1 MELGLGYLTFDRAAS
16 TPSTRGTSADAVRNR
31 MTGVLY
37 VLDVPDRT
45 ALHEHRRTPA
55 RHAGTACRREC
66 DHPRRPL
73 CSDFEHGRSFYR
85 TRSSGRA
92 GDFSYN
98 TGVCAIRPAM
108 GRGVNLDI
116 QFLPDVTIYCPDCDD
131 TCYQKAASEILRT
144 YKKGEGA
151 YFLPTLMSLRVAE
164 ALDACRDLMIVRH
177 RLQILHKLGCAYLTL
192 GEVTTGALGRRSAAP
207 ETRQ

>member
-1 MELGLGYLTFDRAAS
+1 MCQIGQHPTSIDGLLHVMQELRADENAIILVDHYVQILSTADHFIELGPAAGQATS
-16 TPSTRGTSADAVRNR
+16 PTTRESA
-31 MTGVLY
+31 L
-37 VLDVPDRT
+37 
-45 ALHEHRRTPA
+45 
-55 RHAGTACRREC
+55 
-66 DHPRRPL
+66 
-73 CSDFEHGRSFYR
+73 SDLRWDG
-85 TRSSGRA
+85 
-92 GDFSYN
+92 
-98 TGVCAIRPAM
+98 
-108 GRGVNLDI
+108 GVNLDI
-116 QFLPDVTIYCPDCDD
+116 QFLPDVTIYCPDCGD

>member
-1 MELGLGYLTFDRAAS
+1 MAESICETFHHTAARLMELGLGYLTFDRAAS

-45 ALHEHRRTPA
+45 APHEHRRTPA

-108 GRGVNLDI
+108 GRGGEPRHSISARRYDLLPRLRRYVLSKGGVRDFAHVQERGRRIFPAHTNVAARRRGSGRMPRFDDCAAPASNPP
-116 QFLPDVTIYCPDCDD
+116 QARMRLPD
-131 TCYQKAASEILRT
+131 AW
-144 YKKGEGA
+144 
-151 YFLPTLMSLRVAE
+151 
-164 ALDACRDLMIVRH
+164 
-177 RLQILHKLGCAYLTL
+177 
-192 GEVTTGALGRRSAAP
+192 
-207 ETRQ
+207 